1 MWVIDRR
8 CFTFEQTWSKVL
20 QHFYD
25 SFQTPKA
32 NRQPKAI
39 EYPYCAFYLKCARF
53 ITSWLVGISQSEQ
66 CLTTYEVYYPEWGPF
81 TCTNTLRTQNHHP
94 SCFWELWDIYRQ
106 CFTFEQS
113 KILQCAFFM
122 MILFKLQKLFG
133 SRKHPNLLSV
143 QRNNKMKKVNL
154 NGSAHFRYA
163 KFKFP
168 TRQKTQDLY
177 LFAFTRKVL
186 LECKVK
192 IRVGFHKAKEFTSL
206 RSCKIWQDRMPHIS
220 SP

>member
-8 CFTFEQTWSKVL
+8 CFTFEQTWSKIL
-20 QHFYD
+20 QHAFLWFFSNSKSKLTCGDSTIRKKPHNLWGLLPRVGSFYMH
-25 SFQTPKA
+25 
-32 NRQPKAI
+32 
-39 EYPYCAFYLKCARF
+39 
-53 ITSWLVGISQSEQ
+53 
-66 CLTTYEVYYPEWGPF
+66 
-81 TCTNTLRTQNHHP
+81 NTLQTQNHHP

-206 RSCKIWQDRMPHIS
+206 RSCKIWQAECRIFQVRKFPFT
-220 SP
+220 